1 MNGAAARAWTI
12 VAVTFCALGLTF
24 ASRSSVGVL
33 IPTWEAELGW
43 ARAVSATGSSLVL
56 VVMAVASPLA
66 GNLIDRFGPR
76 RVMAGGLAIAGAAI
90 LGTST
95 VSLEWQFLALFGL
108 VGGIGYGAVSLPLVV
123 TMMARIFDRH
133 RGMATGIA
141 ISGSTAGQ
149 LPALTLLAFLV
160 GAWGW
165 RGAYLGFGLAILALV
180 PAIWLLLGASGAP
193 GGQPAAAPDRARI
206 SLDMPLAA
214 KIGMLTRNRTF
225 VLLFA
230 SFWLCGFTTAG
241 VFDVHF
247 VPYAVSCGFALV
259 DGTAAHGVHGVG
271 NMLGLI
277 LFGWLTD
284 RVHRARL
291 LAAMFAARA
300 LLFVVLLGVAGNI
313 ELLFFFALAFGIL
326 NFSTLPPIASLVA
339 SHIGVRVMGLTMGLL
354 FGGHSM
360 GAAIGAFFGGYMFDL
375 MARYEW
381 VWLISIAL
389 ALLAAVFAGLIEEE
403 PDGNQPRRG
412 VAAPA

>member
-1 MNGAAARAWTI
+1 MRPATARAWAI

-24 ASRSSVGVL
+24 AARSSVGVL

-43 ARAVSATGSSLVL
+43 ARAVSATGGSLVL

-76 RVMAGGLAIAGAAI
+76 RVIAGGLAIVSAAI
-90 LGTST
+90 LGTSAI
-95 VSLEWQFLALFGL
+95 SLEWQFLALFGL
-108 VGGIGYGAVSLPLVV
+108 LGGIGYGAVSLPLVV
-123 TMMARIFDRH
+123 TMMARIFERH
-133 RGMATGIA
+133 RGTATGIA

-149 LPALTLLAFLV
+149 LPALTLLALLV

-180 PAIWLLLGASGAP
+180 PAIWLLVGSRAASEHRPLVAHG
-193 GGQPAAAPDRARI
+193 RARV
-206 SLDMPLAA
+206 SPDMPLAA
-214 KIGMLTRNRTF
+214 KIGVLMRNRTF
-225 VLLFA
+225 MLLFA
-230 SFWLCGFTTAG
+230 AFWLCGFTTAG

-259 DGTAAHGVHGVG
+259 DGTAAHGVHGIG

-300 LLFVVLLGVAGNI
+300 FLFVVLLGVAGDL

-339 SHIGVRVMGLTMGLL
+339 SRIGVGIMGLTMGLL

-381 VWLISIAL
+381 VWLTSIGL
-389 ALLAAVFAGLIEEE
+389 ALLAAVFAVLVGEE
-403 PDGNQPRRG
+403 PDRDRRRWG
-412 VAAPA
+412 VAVPA

>member
-1 MNGAAARAWTI
+1 M
-12 VAVTFCALGLTF
+12 V
-24 ASRSSVGVL
+24 
-33 IPTWEAELGW
+33 
-43 ARAVSATGSSLVL
+43 
-56 VVMAVASPLA
+56 
-66 GNLIDRFGPR
+66 
-76 RVMAGGLAIAGAAI
+76 
-90 LGTST
+90 
-95 VSLEWQFLALFGL
+95 LFGL
-108 VGGIGYGAVSLPLVV
+108 IGGIGYGAVSLPLVV
-123 TMMARIFDRH
+123 TMMAQIFDRH

-149 LPALTLLAFLV
+149 LPALTLLALLI

-165 RGAYLGFGLAILALV
+165 RGAYVSFGLAILAMV
-180 PAIWLLLGASGAP
+180 PLTWALLGAS
-193 GGQPAAAPDRARI
+193 AAARKRRAAVPEGAQV
-206 SLDMPLAA
+206 SADMPLAA
-214 KIGMLTRNRTF
+214 KIGFLMRNRTF
-225 VLLFA
+225 VLLLTA
-230 SFWLCGFTTAG
+230 FWLCGFTTAG

-300 LLFVVLLGVAGNI
+300 LLFVMLLEVAGNI

-339 SHIGVRVMGLTMGLL
+339 SHIGVRIMGLTMGLL

-381 VWLISIAL
+381 VWLTSIGL
-389 ALLAAVFAGLIEEE
+389 ALLAAVFAILIREE
-403 PDGNQPRRG
+403 PDGDHPRWG
-412 VAAPA
+412 VAVPA